1 MFPRSAPRNAIDAST
16 TLREFRTTYK
26 FTGNQYIGF
35 FSSIIVHCE
44 LVQFPHRLCELLL
57 AFMSEENSTFNHL
70 PQLYTC
76 HSDGKANGIWAVRL
90 WNMGSIQAQS
100 IELEAPSASTVEPR
114 NTCSPYE
121 DANSQ
126 TNRIRTTAGC
136 NANLRVIHTLLSTT
150 IMYQLFRTFF
160 IRNIPSRTKA
170 SVTRS

>member
-1 MFPRSAPRNAIDAST
+1 
-16 TLREFRTTYK
+16 
-26 FTGNQYIGF
+26 
-35 FSSIIVHCE
+35 
-44 LVQFPHRLCELLL
+44 
-57 AFMSEENSTFNHL
+57 
-70 PQLYTC
+70 
-76 HSDGKANGIWAVRL
+76 
-90 WNMGSIQAQS
+90 MGSIQAQS

-126 TNRIRTTAGC
+126 TNRIKT
-136 NANLRVIHTLLSTT
+136 IHTLLSTT